1 MYELQIEQSAERDI
15 KILKKSSNEELQRII
30 SKILVLRD
38 APRPAGARKIVGSKN
53 DWRLRVGK
61 YRVIYEIDDHRQVI
75 RIFRV
80 KHRREVYR

>member
-15 KILKKSSNEELQRII
+15 KNLKKSSHEEVQRII

-38 APRPAGARKIVGSKN
+38 APRPAQARKIVGSKN
-53 DWRLRVGK
+53 DWRLRIGK
-61 YRVIYEIDDHRQVI
+61 YRVIYEIDDHHQVI